1 MNSVVLDD
9 ATTVEELRTGDRY
22 AVLTPDD
29 LIQKCRDREIRM
41 VSSHPL
47 CAGLPS
53 EPSWESLRLVCE
65 KVLPALRPDVHTP

>member
-29 LIQKCRDREIRM
+29 LIQKCQ
-41 VSSHPL
+41 
-47 CAGLPS
+47 
-53 EPSWESLRLVCE
+53 
-65 KVLPALRPDVHTP
+65 